1 MVDLSSEFLNGVG
14 VVAVVLFVFV
24 ALVRGSLVTRREAD
38 AYRERAEKA
47 ENALDQAL
55 RQNTDLMEMARL
67 GSATFEALRKNATE
81 NQP

>member
-24 ALVRGSLVTRREAD
+24 ALIRGSLVTRREAD

-67 GSATFEALRKNATE
+67 GSATFEALRKNATGDE
-81 NQP
+81 P